1 MKIASSFS
9 IAICVAFA
17 ILTAPET
24 LRAEDRGTKEY
35 LSGEKLLLIGAG
47 STAPLILNY
56 AVRHIDSNQASL
68 LPRPILADDWFARK
82 IGGDFYIGKKNFL
95 SGKSGSAIT
104 AGFCGVALLAA
115 NFTWPE
121 GRSGKDA
128 GQDFFLFHS
137 GLMATKGVTGIFKGL
152 VARPRPFLYYH
163 PDSAVQH
170 DDKFSDSRRSFF
182 SGHASSAFYSS
193 VYLNKRLREIM
204 RQRLS
209 GEDYSNWRWAPP
221 AILFGWSGF
230 VGLSRIQA
238 YDHYFSDV
246 VVGAV
251 AGYLL
256 AELFFR
262 FGDNYSSNGGS
273 AERISPIFHLS
284 FSF

>member
-1 MKIASSFS
+1 MKAVFS
-9 IAICVAFA
+9 TAVAIFVAVG
-17 ILTAPET
+17 IVLAPFT
-24 LRAEDRGTKEY
+24 LRADVRGTKEY

-47 STAPLILNY
+47 STVPLIANY

-68 LPRPILADDWFARK
+68 LPRPILIDDWFAK
-82 IGGDFYIGKKNFL
+82 KLGGGFYVGKKNFL
-95 SGKSGSAIT
+95 SGSTGSAAT

-121 GRSGKDA
+121 GKPGKDA

-152 VARPRPFLYYH
+152 VARPRPFLYYF

-170 DDKFSDSRRSFF
+170 DDNFSDSRRSFF

-209 GEDYSNWRWAPP
+209 GDDYSNWRWGPP
-221 AILFGWSGF
+221 ALLLGWSGY
-230 VGLSRIQA
+230 VALSRIQA
-238 YDHYFSDV
+238 YDHYLSDV
-246 VVGAV
+246 VIGAT
-251 AGYLL
+251 AGFLL

-262 FGDNYSSNGGS
+262 FGDKYSSSGS
-273 AERISPIFHLS
+273 TSERISPIFHLS

>member
-1 MKIASSFS
+1 MKTISSLGS
-9 IAICVAFA
+9 AICFA
-17 ILTAPET
+17 LSIFAAPATIL
-24 LRAEDRGTKEY
+24 AEDRETKDY

-47 STAPLILNY
+47 STAALVLNY

-68 LPRPILADDWFARK
+68 LPRPILADSWFARRV
-82 IGGDFYIGKKNFL
+82 GGDFFIGKKNFL
-95 SGKSGSAIT
+95 SGNRGSAVT
-104 AGFCGVALLAA
+104 AGFCGAALIAA

-121 GRSGKDA
+121 GKPGKDA
-128 GQDFFLFHS
+128 GQDFFLYHG

-152 VARPRPFLYYH
+152 VARPRPFLYYY

-170 DDKFSDSRRSFF
+170 DADFSDSRRSFF

-193 VYLNKRLREIM
+193 VYLNKRIREIM

-209 GEDYSNWRWAPP
+209 SDEYSNWRWAPP

-230 VGLSRIQA
+230 VGLSRVHS

-246 VVGAV
+246 VIGAV

-262 FGDNYSSNGGS
+262 FGDNYSSNSSS

-284 FSF
+284 FEF